1 MSSTF
6 LELPFCHMKVK
17 AFHGNDFCVYDC
29 CIKVSVCSYYSF
41 QILNYINITIKRKVV
56 EHEKSVSFKKKKKN
70 QFANS
75 SLFQLPQDSNGHVK
89 QLTIRFD
96 IE

>member
-1 MSSTF
+1 MVMIS
-6 LELPFCHMKVK
+6 
-17 AFHGNDFCVYDC
+17 VY
-29 CIKVSVCSYYSF
+29 IIVVLKVSVCSYYSF
-41 QILNYINITIKRKVV
+41 QILSCTNITIKRKVV